1 MWYYIIEVG
10 TWGLDN
16 VKGVFEMT
24 RARRGIKVVQFWL
37 YDSEGSKHGYM
48 PTQAEAEWWVKAH
61 GGHYEKIVFTI

>member
-1 MWYYIIEVG
+1 
-10 TWGLDN
+10 
-16 VKGVFEMT
+16 MT

-37 YDSEGSKHGYM
+37 YDSEGSRHGYM